1 MVNALKINDEAR
13 YACFAHRTSTVLEIA
28 WENVK
33 NLYEAYDTLFQFLRE
48 RGEQH
53 RLTHID
59 QKITDEISELMG
71 EFSAIFDN
79 LEFSKKPT
87 LQNVIP
93 SYYLMKQYC
102 IVDNKRKNSIINQLK
117 SEINKQLDD
126 KYWTSTTSLHWIATY
141 LDPSFKELSFV
152 NDRKFLDDQKECII
166 DGLLVLTEDFKDFL
180 TPTTTTDSSPSSSL
194 SSTATTVATTTFTPP
209 LKKIKKDDSFTSM
222 RTNRSGGSS
231 TQPQVSFQDEIKKQI
246 QLYENSATYS
256 SSQDNNPLVFWRE
269 QQQILTILAKIAK
282 SIYVIQASSAE
293 SERHFSTS
301 GQIVLNND
309 HN

>member
-1 MVNALKINDEAR
+1 
-13 YACFAHRTSTVLEIA
+13 
-28 WENVK
+28 
-33 NLYEAYDTLFQFLRE
+33 LYEAYDTLFQFLRE

-87 LQNVIP
+87 LQN
-93 SYYLMKQYC
+93 
-102 IVDNKRKNSIINQLK
+102 NSTINQLK

-152 NDRKFLDDQKECII
+152 NDRKFLDDQKECMI

-209 LKKIKKDDSFTSM
+209 LKKIKKDDSFASM

-231 TQPQVSFQDEIKKQI
+231 T
-246 QLYENSATYS
+246 
-256 SSQDNNPLVFWRE
+256 
-269 QQQILTILAKIAK
+269 
-282 SIYVIQASSAE
+282 
-293 SERHFSTS
+293 
-301 GQIVLNND
+301 
-309 HN
+309 